1 MKKKME
7 YTEEEQQLEQQQQA
21 SAQEQLAQQELLQ
34 RQAAAQQARQGM
46 PINQDRDFMEWLF
59 NFKEEMIAPLK
70 HLWRG
75 EEEINP
81 GYWEKP
87 KNKSDQ
93 LVIMNERGITWCTS
107 FLGSWISPVYIVSN
121 YDETAMNWT
130 MRKVARVVWNSLA
143 RRYEEFALKKI
154 DIPRVAMELISKV
167 HAILL
172 GARGNGYK
180 TFFASTR
187 HIDEVKST
195 THNEPPTTGWGIFKR
210 NKAQPAQ
217 MY

>member
-1 MKKKME
+1 MVE
-7 YTEEEQQLEQQQQA
+7 YEGQGQEQEVNYT
-21 SAQEQLAQQELLQ
+21 EQLAQQQLMQ
-34 RQAAAQQARQGM
+34 AQQNAQMARASQ

-59 NFKEEMIAPLK
+59 NFKEELIAPLK

-75 EEEINP
+75 EEETDP
-81 GYWEKP
+81 GVWTKP
-87 KNKSDQ
+87 LNKADE
-93 LVIMNERGITWCTS
+93 LVIMNEKGITWCTS

-143 RRYEEFALKKI
+143 RRYEEFELRKI

-187 HIDEVKST
+187 HVDEVKST